1 MFTFAIA
8 NIIDRKYKILVTQ
21 DGLDRL
27 DWLDRLDRLRLEGYI
42 GL

>member
-27 DWLDRLDRLRLEGYI
+27 DGLDRFLGNSKVYK